1 MSEPV
6 PRVGGVAPPRLPT
19 FDDVRAA
26 AGRLAGVAH
35 RTPVLTSRTLDEQLG
50 ARVFLKAENLQR
62 VGAFK
67 FRGAFNALSRL
78 PAGDPVVAFSSGNH
92 AQAVAL
98 AAKLQGRQATIVMPS
113 DSPRSKAAATRG
125 YGAEV
130 VEYDRYGGDRGEIAA
145 DIAAR
150 TGAQVI
156 PPFDHPDIIAGQGTA
171 ALELFEDLAKAGES
185 LDFLFVPCGGG
196 GLLSG
201 SLLAAGA
208 LAPRCRVIGVE
219 PAAGDDV
226 LQSVARGERVT
237 IEVPRTIADGAQT
250 TLVGERTFPI
260 IRDRVAEMA
269 TATDEQLTDELR
281 FLAERLKIIVE
292 PTGCLGLAAA
302 RAKCAAGDV
311 DGARIGVILSGGN
324 VDLGRFAE
332 LVG

>member
-1 MSEPV
+1 MNTPDPAV
-6 PRVGGVAPPRLPT
+6 DLPT

-26 AGRLAGVAH
+26 AGRLEGIAH
-35 RTPVLTSRTLDEQLG
+35 RTPVLSSRTLDEQLG

-78 PAGDPVVAFSSGNH
+78 PEGVPVVAFSSGNH

-98 AAKLQGRQATIVMPS
+98 AAKLQGRRATIVMPT

-145 DIAAR
+145 GIAAR

-171 ALELFEDLAKAGES
+171 AMELFEDLAAEGKS
-185 LDFLFVPCGGG
+185 LDILFVPCGGG

-201 SLLAAGA
+201 TLLAAGA
-208 LAPRCRVIGVE
+208 LAPDCRVIGVE

-226 LQSVARGERVT
+226 LQSVARGERVE
-237 IEVPRTIADGAQT
+237 IEVPHTLADGAQT

-260 IRDRVAEMA
+260 IRDHVAEMT
-269 TATDEQLTDELR
+269 TATDEQLVDELR
-281 FLAERLKIIVE
+281 FLAARLKIVVE

-302 RAKCAAGDV
+302 RTKCAAGDIA
-311 DGARIGVILSGGN
+311 GARIGVILSGGN